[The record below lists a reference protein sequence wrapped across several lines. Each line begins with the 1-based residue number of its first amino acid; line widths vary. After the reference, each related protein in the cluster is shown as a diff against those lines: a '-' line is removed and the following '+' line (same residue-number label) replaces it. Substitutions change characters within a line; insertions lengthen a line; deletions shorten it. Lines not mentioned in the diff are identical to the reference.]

1 MSLRNTLFI
10 LAGCLIAASSAAAQE
25 SKPMSPPPVTQATD
39 TAVAKRSISALGA
52 QKVLAA
58 AAAAAAKNH
67 WGMSI
72 AVVDDSGRLIAF
84 LRMDGAPLGTIDV
97 SQSKA
102 LTAIKFKMPTKF
114 VQDLV
119 SKGGAAMLT
128 IPGITAL
135 TGGYPIEQQG
145 QIIGAIG
152 VSGGFGDEDDRT
164 ALAGIAALKQ

>member
-1 MSLRNTLFI
+1 MSLRNTLLT
-10 LAGCLIAASSAAAQE
+10 LAGCFIAAAAGAQDN
-25 SKPMSPPPVTQATD
+25 KPMSPPPVTQSTEA
-39 TAVAKRSISALGA
+39 AVIKHSISAHGA
-52 QKVLAA
+52 GKVLAA
-58 AAAAAAKNH
+58 AAAMAAKNH

-72 AVVDDSGRLIAF
+72 AVVDESGRLIAF

-97 SQSKA
+97 AQSKA
-102 LTAIKFKMPTKF
+102 ATAIKFKMPTKF

-119 SKGGAAMLT
+119 TKGGPAMLT

-164 ALAGIAALKQ
+164 AMAGIAALKE